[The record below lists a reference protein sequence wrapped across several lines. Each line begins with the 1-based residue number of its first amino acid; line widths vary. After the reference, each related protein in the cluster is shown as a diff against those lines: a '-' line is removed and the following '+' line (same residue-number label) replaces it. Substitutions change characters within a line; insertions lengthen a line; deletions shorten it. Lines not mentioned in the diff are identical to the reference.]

1 MVGEIRRYDGCDTM
15 QESCDLVTT
24 LADHNRAQRH
34 KGNQYTQYDGCQAE
48 LVQVGIPSDRRLKE
62 DVDSHQHRERA
73 DVEDAFYRPDPN
85 LRRDR
90 HLFLSC
96 DQVRT
101 DELAGA
107 AQQRQPREPDEGR
120 CDQARGS
127 RVADRFQEHLPAESA
142 QYIGDID
149 QSHGAGD
156 LQRVNVA
163 RVAELGPIEGSPV
176 PHLEVEQGA
185 QDCHHD
191 GGGQNTF
198 LRHLPETPPSP
209 KLNSQRLHVTPSV
222 KVNDVEARVNAR
234 GCRVGSRFA
243 RIVPDFQWDVCC
255 ARTGGAACFAVA
267 GRRAWTL
274 LMVFAFVDVLRSA

>member
-15 QESCDLVTT
+15 QESRDLVTT

-34 KGNQYTQYDGCQAE
+34 KGNQYAQYDGCQAE
-48 LVQVGIPSDRRLKE
+48 LVQVRIPSDRRLKE

-107 AQQRQPREPDEGR
+107 AQQRQPREPNEGR

-127 RVADRFQEHLPAESA
+127 RLADRLQEHLPAESA

-156 LQRVNVA
+156 LQRVHMA
-163 RVAELGPIEGSPV
+163 CVAELDPIERSPV
-176 PHLEVEQGA
+176 AHLQVEQGA
-185 QDCHHD
+185 QDCQHD
-191 GGGQNTF
+191 GRGQNAF
-198 LRHLPETPPSP
+198 LRHLPETPQTAKPNP
-209 KLNSQRLHVTPSV
+209 QGLHITPDV
-222 KVNDVEARVNAR
+222 KVNDVRTWVN
-234 GCRVGSRFA
+234 
-243 RIVPDFQWDVCC
+243 
-255 ARTGGAACFAVA
+255 
-267 GRRAWTL
+267 
-274 LMVFAFVDVLRSA
+274 